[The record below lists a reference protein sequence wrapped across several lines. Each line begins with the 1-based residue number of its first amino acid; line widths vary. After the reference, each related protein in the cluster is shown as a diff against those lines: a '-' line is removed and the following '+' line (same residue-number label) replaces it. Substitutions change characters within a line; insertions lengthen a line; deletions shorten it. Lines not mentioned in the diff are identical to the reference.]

1 MTWDQLTIDEITT
14 VIPER
19 TVFNERIKNNS
30 LVCALSFLVN
40 TTALIYKKELLAKL
54 KMYCLSRSEQLLI
67 SSAAMSS
74 FKNNCICLV
83 GLAVTSRIVHLLMNA
98 KVSSQQTWNCAL
110 SFCDLESIVYCFM
123 VTESCR
129 KLLFTFFRIS
139 HQVIHTMECFL
150 MPKGE

>member
-1 MTWDQLTIDEITT
+1 MAWDQLTIDEITT
-14 VIPER
+14 MIPER

-40 TTALIYKKELLAKL
+40 TTALIYKKELLA
-54 KMYCLSRSEQLLI
+54 MYCLSRSEQLLI

-110 SFCDLESIVYCFM
+110 SFCDLESTVYCFM

-129 KLLFTFFRIS
+129 KLLFTLVS
-139 HQVIHTMECFL
+139 
-150 MPKGE
+150 G

>member
-19 TVFNERIKNNS
+19 IVFNERIKNNS
-30 LVCALSFLVN
+30 LASALSFLVN
-40 TTALIYKKELLAKL
+40 TWSTALIYKKEQLAKL

-74 FKNNCICLV
+74 GV

-98 KVSSQQTWNCAL
+98 KV
-110 SFCDLESIVYCFM
+110 
-123 VTESCR
+123 
-129 KLLFTFFRIS
+129 KLCIIIL
-139 HQVIHTMECFL
+139 
-150 MPKGE
+150 